1 MKLHPKFLNFKCKVE
16 SENKCKGVQVTCL
29 AASQSIPSQFK
40 PAVVGDRG
48 PTGLLV
54 LGDNRGYLST
64 SDFDFSTESRS
75 TVKAFEEVQF
85 VAIVEKHYPGEEER
99 NRTDGTPII
108 LPLNWRRKR
117 ETLLPPPVRVLAVGA
132 SLLDDG
138 GLTTKIKAW
147 KDEKLK
153 YSSPWELDTRVHHN
167 SPTAATALS
176 VSPGATHITVGFA
189 DGTVLVYRWGSGLVA
204 GNEGRQRGG
213 LSSPFPQPV
222 ISVIKPEPNQER
234 RGVSALLL
242 IQASNPSPGDVR
254 LFICYEEQ
262 TTTSTDDHGVM
273 SCIVS
278 GAETTQPVLLDERGC
293 LDGCA
298 AVDFGSRQLMIGRRD
313 GVYFY
318 SSEHRGGAVGF
329 QGEKSVMGSLCGYIL
344 VGSKDPRSSRS
355 AISVYDLKNKF
366 VAYHALLPAG
376 QYPIAIACAP
386 LLRKN
391 VVFILLSPGTL
402 VKLKEKPMEM
412 KLELLYRK
420 NMYAVA
426 ISLTYAAN
434 WEPAA
439 IMDIYRMYGDHLY
452 RKCNYAGA
460 MTQYLHTVSYLQPS
474 YVIRRYLDAPRIPLL
489 AEYLGRLHE
498 AGLASSD
505 HTTLLLSCYTKLKDV
520 KHLDAF
526 ISNSL
531 SATFDLETAL
541 RVLKGAGYC
550 DHASTLA
557 ARHKAHDWYLRIQ
570 LEKPDP
576 DYSTSLAYIG
586 SLDAPQAEMYLRRY
600 GKALVANLPEYTT
613 GMLMALCTGKYQP
626 SPVVIEE
633 EEKEEGGVGVGED
646 IKSSSSPTKVKSKV
660 EESKSGTAEKYQHVS
675 RAEDFIHLYVDQPSW
690 LRQFLQY
697 MLKVTGGKLSEV
709 VSDTLLELLLREWSA
724 LTGTPSSHPAAAAGG
739 SSGGVIT
746 AATDRGGSDDNKAK
760 ASAATTERKQRE
772 EEIMSLLL
780 NPRAK
785 YDPDHALVLVQ
796 VMDFKPGQLCLY
808 EKLRMSSL
816 ILEHYMA
823 TGDTRNMLRMCRL
836 EGRKSLDLWVKVLG
850 HFVSRAGAGSN
861 ERGWKYRQKLPEQG
875 GGSGGGSEWDT
886 VQELLSLIAEDHILP
901 PLQVTEIL
909 CKRHD
914 LPLRVALDFLSA
926 WFREA
931 MDDAD
936 KGVEE
941 LQELKTNAMQMRRQI
956 AALKA
961 TASSSF
967 SPELDLPTSLLF
979 GQNFDINA
987 VEGATNFNKD
997 IKIGGGGGHGNQ
1009 MNIQEQFYRDLEIST
1024 DSFSTLVECFGRS
1037 VFTSPLNE
1045 LSSSS

>member
-1 MKLHPKFLNFKCKVE
+1 M
-16 SENKCKGVQVTCL
+16 QVTCL
-29 AASQSIPSQFK
+29 AASQSDSSQFK

-54 LGDNRGYLST
+54 LGDNRGYLT
-64 SDFDFSTESRS
+64 TADFNFSSESLS

-85 VAIVEKHYPGEEER
+85 VTVVEKHCPGEEER
-99 NRTDGTPII
+99 NRTDDTPII
-108 LPLNWRRKR
+108 LPLNRRRKR
-117 ETLLPPPVRVLAVGA
+117 ETLFPPPVRVLAVGI
-132 SLLDDG
+132 SVLDGG
-138 GLTTKIKAW
+138 GLTTKVKAW
-147 KDEKLK
+147 KNEKLES
-153 YSSPWELDTRVHHN
+153 SSPWELNTRAHHN
-167 SPTAATALS
+167 SPTAATALA
-176 VSPGATHITVGFA
+176 VSPGAMHIAVGFA

-204 GNEGRQRGG
+204 GDEGRQWGEA
-213 LSSPFPQPV
+213 SPFPQPM

-242 IQASNPSPGDVR
+242 IQATKSPGDVR

-262 TTTSTDDHGVM
+262 TTMGTDDHGVM

-293 LDGCA
+293 LECCA
-298 AVDFGSRQLMIGRRD
+298 AFDFGSKQLMIGRRD

-318 SSEHRGGAVGF
+318 SGEDRGGAVGF

-344 VGSKDPRSSRS
+344 VGSRDPCSSRC
-355 AISVYDLKNKF
+355 AINVYDLKNKF

-376 QYPIAIACAP
+376 QHPLAIACAP
-386 LLRKN
+386 SLRNN
-391 VVFILLSPGTL
+391 VVFILVSSGMLI
-402 VKLKEKPMEM
+402 KLKEKSMEM

-426 ISLTYAAN
+426 IALTYAAN

-439 IMDIYRMYGDHLY
+439 IMDIYRMYGDHLF

-460 MTQYLHTVSYLQPS
+460 MTQYLHTVCYLQPS

-498 AGLASSD
+498 VGLASSD

-520 KHLDAF
+520 NHLDAF
-526 ISNSL
+526 IANSS

-541 RVLKGAGYC
+541 RVLKGAGYS

-576 DYSTSLAYIG
+576 DYSISLAYIG
-586 SLDAPQAEMYLRRY
+586 SLDAPQAEMYLRRH
-600 GKALVANLPEYTT
+600 GKALVANLPEDTT
-613 GMLMALCTGKYQP
+613 GMLMALCTGKYRP

-633 EEKEEGGVGVGED
+633 EGSGGED
-646 IKSSSSPTKVKSKV
+646 NKSSAEDLFSSSPTKVKSKV
-660 EESKSGTAEKYQHVS
+660 EGSELGNNRIKVNHIS
-675 RAEDFIHLYVDQPSW
+675 RAEDFIHLYVDHPSW

-724 LTGTPSSHPAAAAGG
+724 LTGTSSSPPAAVAATAFGG
-739 SSGGVIT
+739 GIT
-746 AATDRGGSDDNKAK
+746 AATDGGGSDNKVK
-760 ASAATTERKQRE
+760 SSTTMAERKLRE

-780 NPRAK
+780 NPRAR

-836 EGRKSLDLWVKVLG
+836 EGCKSLDLWVKVLG
-850 HFVSRAGAGSN
+850 HFVSQAGAGSD
-861 ERGWKYRQKLPEQG
+861 EKGGKYPQMTGQ
-875 GGSGGGSEWDT
+875 GGSEWDN
-886 VQELLSLIAEDHILP
+886 VQELLSLIAEDRILP
-901 PLQVTEIL
+901 PLQVTQIL
-909 CKRHD
+909 CKRRD

-936 KGVEE
+936 KGGQE

-961 TASSSF
+961 TASPNS
-967 SPELDLPTSLLF
+967 SPELDLPSSLLF
-979 GQNFDINA
+979 GLTQDINA
-987 VEGATNFNKD
+987 VEGTATTKFNKD
-997 IKIGGGGGHGNQ
+997 MKIGGGGHVNQ
-1009 MNIQEQFYRDLEIST
+1009 MNIHEQFYRDLEIST
-1024 DSFSTLVECFGRS
+1024 DGFSTVAEYFGRS
-1037 VFTSPLNE
+1037 VFTSLNE
-1045 LSSSS
+1045 PSSS